1 MSAPAPPDL
10 SWQHRPT
17 RELLRLAW
25 PITISMLSFSAMS
38 LVDALIVGHLGA
50 AALAGVGLGSVVT
63 FVLICFP
70 FGLLRASKT
79 LASQALG
86 AERGDA
92 LPHHRGAA
100 LIVALAA
107 GLLAVVVGLMLAP
120 LVGSIS
126 EDAASGEAARS
137 YLAIRVL
144 GVPFVLVYRALR
156 ELLYAE
162 GDTRTP
168 MVATLA
174 ANALN
179 AGLAAFVVYRLGWG
193 VEGAAAATVV
203 AHALE
208 AGVLVLV
215 LVRRRMTLALP
226 RRIHIDELFRLGVPH
241 GLQYVLE
248 VGSFT
253 ILTLVLQRA
262 SYVEGAAHQ
271 IALQISHVAIL
282 PAYSIAEAASV
293 LTGHAVGA
301 GRDDLVRRVSRR
313 AMLVAAIYTGLSALV
328 SVTFAREIVSLFA
341 SSSDASASALVASA
355 TPLLWI
361 LAAFLVFDG
370 INMVSRSVLGGAGDV
385 RFPAVVGIASAWLMT
400 PPLAWFLGLHLG
412 WGAKGGWLGLCGE
425 ILVGSLILL
434 VRVERGGWKPAAMLS
449 RERML
454 ATGRSANDDRDAP
467 ETAEA
472 G

>member
-1 MSAPAPPDL
+1 MSAPASPDL

-17 RELLRLAW
+17 RELVRLAW

-38 LVDALIVGHLGA
+38 LVDAFIVGHLGA

-70 FGLLRASKT
+70 LGLLRAAKT
-79 LASQALG
+79 LASQAIG
-86 AERGDA
+86 AERPEA
-92 LPHHRGAA
+92 LPHHRAAA

-107 GLLAVVVGLMLAP
+107 GLLAVALGLLLAP
-120 LVGSIS
+120 IVGSLS
-126 EDAASGEAARS
+126 DDATSGAAARS

-144 GVPFVLVYRALR
+144 GAPFVLVYRALR

-179 AGLAAFVVYRLGWG
+179 AGLAAFLVYRLEWG
-193 VEGAAAATVV
+193 VAGAAAATVV

-208 AGVLVLV
+208 AGLLVAV
-215 LVRRRMTLALP
+215 LVRRRLKLALP
-226 RRIHIDELFRLGVPH
+226 RRVHFDELFRLGVPN
-241 GLQYVLE
+241 GLQFVLE

-253 ILTLVLQRA
+253 LLTLVLQRA

-271 IALQISHVAIL
+271 IALQISHVAFL
-282 PAYSIAEAASV
+282 PALSLSEAASV
-293 LTGHAVGA
+293 LTGQAVGA
-301 GRDDLVRRVSRR
+301 GRDDLVPRISRK
-313 AMLVAAIYTGLSALV
+313 AMLLAGIYTGLSALV
-328 SVTFAREIVSLFA
+328 SVVFAQDIVSLFA
-341 SSSDASASALVASA
+341 SSSDASTPALIASA

-370 INMVSRSVLGGAGDV
+370 INVVSRGVLGGAGDV
-385 RFPAVVGIASAWLMT
+385 RFPAIVGIASAWVMT

-425 ILVGSLILL
+425 ILIGSMILL
-434 VRVERGGWKPAAMLS
+434 VRVERGGWKPAAQLS

-454 ATGRSANDDRDAP
+454 AAGRSANDDRDAA
-467 ETAEA
+467 ERAEA